1 MSTPAHE
8 DLHTLEALDAVE
20 CRYLLRWEVVGRI
33 AFVDGHDAPA
43 VLPVNYVIAEDAVFL
58 RTEPELAERLRDRPI
73 SFQVDRLDP
82 FRRVGWSVLVR
93 GRAEVVDRADVAIAT
108 WAPGERRVLVRV
120 AASETTGR
128 RLEVTLPAVD
138 ERGYL

>member
-1 MSTPAHE
+1 MAATSHE
-8 DLHTLEALDAVE
+8 DLRTLEALDEVE

-33 AFVDGHDAPA
+33 AFLDEHEAPA
-43 VLPVNYVIAEDAVFL
+43 VLPVNYVVADEAVLF

-73 SFQVDRLDP
+73 SFQVDRVDD

-93 GRAEVVDRADVAIAT
+93 GRAEVVDGPDVDIAT
-108 WAPGERRVLVRV
+108 WAPGDRRVLVRV
-120 AASETTGR
+120 VAATITGR
-128 RLEVTLPAVD
+128 RLEVSLAALD